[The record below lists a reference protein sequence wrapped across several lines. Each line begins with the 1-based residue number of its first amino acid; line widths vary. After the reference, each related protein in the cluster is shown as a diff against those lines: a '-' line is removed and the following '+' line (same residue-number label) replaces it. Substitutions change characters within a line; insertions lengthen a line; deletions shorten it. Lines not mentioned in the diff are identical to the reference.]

1 MTFSFGQ
8 YRGRDI
14 EEIRFRDPRYVR
26 WCVENVEGFR
36 LTAEKSAEK
45 FAGKLGKPKRPREP
59 RESNAEAPPSPLKP
73 RPAYEWHDG
82 RPNPVLDAIT
92 ADPTL
97 AYCLPR
103 EMHMARDWTP
113 NAFAPWDE
121 PPY

>member
-14 EEIRFRDPRYVR
+14 EEIRFRDPRYIA
-26 WCVENVEGFR
+26 WAVENVEGFR

-45 FAGKLGKPKRPREP
+45 FAGKLGKPKRSEAN
-59 RESNAEAPPSPLKP
+59 EDAPPSPPKP

-82 RPNPVLDAIT
+82 RPNPVLAAIT

-103 EMHMARDWTP
+103 EMHMARDWAP
-113 NAFAPWDE
+113 NVFAPGDE